1 MKKTLLVILCSLSAS
16 FAAPVAADP
25 AFVEMQEEGDC
36 GFGWLVL
43 EEILPGF
50 LPNFISHPGDSGIL
64 VDTNSEA
71 GIITFT
77 CRGTIDFGYPAP
89 EGSWNLFAPSVPL
102 PVDATLATPE
112 EVCALTGIC
121 PHGRGG
127 AMVITGAG
135 TGLTCPVAGLET
147 YDWRQVVSPSG
158 KTVITCHFIE

>member
-16 FAAPVAADP
+16 FAAPVAADT

-36 GFGWLVL
+36 GLGWLIL
-43 EEILPGF
+43 EEILPSF
-50 LPNFISHPGDSGIL
+50 LPNFIFHPGDSGIL

-71 GIITFT
+71 GVITFT

-89 EGSWNLFAPSVPL
+89 VGSENLFAPAVPL

-112 EVCALTGIC
+112 EACALTGIC
-121 PHGRGG
+121 PHGRSG
-127 AMVITGAG
+127 AMTITGAG
-135 TGLTCPVAGLET
+135 TGLPCSVGSLET

-158 KTVITCHFIE
+158 KAVITGHFIE

>member
-25 AFVEMQEEGDC
+25 AFVSMPEEGDC
-36 GFGWLVL
+36 GFGWLIL
-43 EEILPGF
+43 EEIPPGF
-50 LPNFISHPGDSGIL
+50 LPNFIFHPGDSGIL
-64 VDTNSEA
+64 VNTNSEA

-89 EGSWNLFAPSVPL
+89 VGSENLFARPVPL

-112 EVCALTGIC
+112 EACALTGIC
-121 PHGRGG
+121 PHGGSG
-127 AMVITGAG
+127 AMVITGEG
-135 TGLTCPVAGLET
+135 TGLPCSVGGLET

-158 KTVITCHFIE
+158 KAVITCRFIE